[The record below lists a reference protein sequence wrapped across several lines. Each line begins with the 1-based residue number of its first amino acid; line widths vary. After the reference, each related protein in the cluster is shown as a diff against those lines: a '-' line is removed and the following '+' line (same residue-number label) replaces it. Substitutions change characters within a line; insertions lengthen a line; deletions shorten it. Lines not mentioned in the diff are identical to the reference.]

1 MAKQSLNVI
10 EQIDD
15 FERRRAKYAP
25 VSELLHEVYGTV
37 RWHTDM
43 SGVDMLVECILS
55 QSTSDLNSGRAF
67 AALKARYPEWEQ
79 AAYAPVEELIE
90 TIRSA
95 GLANQKAPV
104 IQAVLH
110 HIYTECGGYNIDFL
124 GDMPLDEA
132 KSWLTQLR
140 GVGPKTAAIVLCF
153 SYNRPA
159 FPVDTHVHRVGQRIG
174 FLPKGIS
181 ADRAHDVMEAI
192 TPPEA
197 HYDFHITLI
206 RHGREICLARRPQC
220 ERCPIMAYCDY
231 YREQYDWSTAP
242 QHE

>member
-1 MAKQSLNVI
+1 MAKQSFNAI
-10 EQIDD
+10 EHVDD
-15 FERRRAKYAP
+15 FERRRAKYQP
-25 VSELLHEVYGTV
+25 VSKGLHEVYGTV
-37 RWHTDM
+37 RWHTDNT
-43 SGVDMLVECILS
+43 GVDMLVECILS

-67 AALKARYPEWEQ
+67 AALKARYPGWEQ
-79 AAYAPVEELIE
+79 AAAAPIEELIE

-104 IQAVLH
+104 IQEALH
-110 HIYTECGGYNIDFL
+110 RIYTERGGYDIDFL
-124 GDMPLDEA
+124 NDMPLDEA
-132 KSWLTQLR
+132 KAWLTAMR

-181 ADRAHDVMEAI
+181 ADRAHDVMEAMI
-192 TPPEA
+192 PPQA

-220 ERCPIMAYCDY
+220 ERCPITAYCDY
-231 YREQYDWSTAP
+231 YREQHDWSNPT
-242 QHE
+242 QRD